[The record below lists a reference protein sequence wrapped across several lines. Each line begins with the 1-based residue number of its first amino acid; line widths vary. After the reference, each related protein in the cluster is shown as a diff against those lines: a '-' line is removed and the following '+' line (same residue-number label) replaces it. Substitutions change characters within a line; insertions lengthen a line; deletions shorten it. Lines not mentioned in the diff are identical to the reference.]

1 MNVGSTRSD
10 EGETADSRITL
21 RIGTT
26 RRQSRA
32 NPCRTLE
39 RAVPADRSREPGAL
53 HPGAVRGSDGSGAT
67 VDRRGRAGHR
77 PERRC
82 ERTRG
87 ATLTITH
94 HQHWSRSSLSLK
106 DVAGSARPLQPVRVQ
121 GIYRAGAGTFLR
133 VQRWEGGS
141 GCPFPRRLT
150 RRGSSPLMSNLVS
163 QVVTAFVSWVPIRCD
178 VQNLCSSDRRL
189 TASGHQPRG
198 PRSASSLAKTTTL
211 SRYLC
216 LAES

>member
-1 MNVGSTRSD
+1 MRAHSRRDANHHPSSTLVTIVVVT
-10 EGETADSRITL
+10 EGCSRF
-21 RIGTT
+21 
-26 RRQSRA
+26 RQ
-32 NPCRTLE
+32 
-39 RAVPADRSREPGAL
+39 
-53 HPGAVRGSDGSGAT
+53 
-67 VDRRGRAGHR
+67 
-77 PERRC
+77 
-82 ERTRG
+82 
-87 ATLTITH
+87 
-94 HQHWSRSSLSLK
+94 
-106 DVAGSARPLQPVRVQ
+106 PLQPVRVQ

-150 RRGSSPLMSNLVS
+150 KRGSSPLMSNLVS
-163 QVVTAFVSWVPIRCD
+163 QVVTAFVSWSRIRCD
-178 VQNLCSSDRRL
+178 VQNLCTSDRML